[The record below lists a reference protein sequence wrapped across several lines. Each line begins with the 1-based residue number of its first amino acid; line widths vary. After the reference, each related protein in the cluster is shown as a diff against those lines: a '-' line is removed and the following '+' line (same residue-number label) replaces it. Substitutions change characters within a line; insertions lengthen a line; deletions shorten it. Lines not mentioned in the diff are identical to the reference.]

1 MKRRAIIY
9 AGATLLA
16 GACFVGCKTPFSWG
30 KKSAD
35 PAAAQLSA
43 SAPSTNPITKA
54 WKSTTSS
61 VSSAFKPKP
70 TALAADDAT
79 NLNFKG
85 AKVTSEI
92 HVEAASVFESQ
103 GKYAEAKSQYEQALK
118 LSPKDEGALVGLARI
133 YDMQG
138 DAANAEATYIKCKKA
153 HPKSAVVMNDLGL
166 HYAKQKNLAA
176 ATSHF
181 RDAVKLAPMKANYR
195 NNLATQLVQSGKSDE
210 ALKELKAL
218 NPPAVAHYNLA
229 CLQTQFGESSLAA
242 QNLRTALSLDQSM
255 NQASELLSQI
265 EGVTPVSGMA
275 AAGSQNTFTLPQQ
288 PSTQVKHYFTGS
300 RKSVAAPAGQDLAP
314 PEVYEGEASAP
325 QGGPY
330 SAAAPGATGSN
341 SVYGN

>member
-1 MKRRAIIY
+1 MKRLAIYY

-35 PAAAQLSA
+35 PAASQLSSA
-43 SAPSTNPITKA
+43 APSTNPITKA

-85 AKVTSEI
+85 AKVTAEI
-92 HVEAASVFESQ
+92 HAEAAAVFESQ
-103 GKYAEAKSQYEQALK
+103 GKYEEAKSQYEQAIK

-138 DAANAEATYIKCKKA
+138 EPAKAEATYIKCKKA

-166 HYAKQKNLAA
+166 HYAKQKNVAA

-181 RDAVKLAPMKANYR
+181 RDAVKLAPMKTNYR

-210 ALKELKAL
+210 ALQELKAL

-229 CLQTQFGESSLAA
+229 CLQTQYGEPGLAA

-255 NQASELLSQI
+255 SQASELLGQI
-265 EGVTPVSGMA
+265 EGVTPVSAMA
-275 AAGSQNTFTLPQQ
+275 ASGNQNTFTLPQQ
-288 PSTQVKHYFTGS
+288 PSTQVKHYFAGS
-300 RKSVAAPAGQDLAP
+300 RKSSAAPSGQELAP
-314 PEVYEGEASAP
+314 PDVYEGEASAP

-330 SAAAPGATGSN
+330 SSAAPGVAGSN

>member
-1 MKRRAIIY
+1 MKRLAIYY

-35 PAAAQLSA
+35 PAAAQLSSA
-43 SAPSTNPITKA
+43 APSTNPITKA

-85 AKVTSEI
+85 AKVTAEI
-92 HVEAASVFESQ
+92 HAEAAAVFESQ
-103 GKYAEAKSQYEQALK
+103 GKYEEAKSQYEQAIK

-138 DAANAEATYIKCKKA
+138 EPAKAEAMYIKCKKA

-166 HYAKQKNLAA
+166 HYAKQKNVAA
-176 ATSHF
+176 ATLHF
-181 RDAVKLAPMKANYR
+181 RDAVKLAPMKTNYR

-210 ALKELKAL
+210 ALQELKAL

-229 CLQTQFGESSLAA
+229 CLQTQFGEPSLAA

-255 NQASELLSQI
+255 SQASELLGQI
-265 EGVTPVSGMA
+265 EGVTPVSAMA
-275 AAGSQNTFTLPQQ
+275 ASGNQNTFTLPQQ
-288 PSTQVKHYFTGS
+288 PSTQVKHYFAGS
-300 RKSVAAPAGQDLAP
+300 RKSSAPPSRQELAP
-314 PEVYEGEASAP
+314 PDVYEGEASAP

-330 SAAAPGATGSN
+330 SSAAPGVTGSN